1 MRSDKVKKGVDK
13 APARSLLRGA
23 GLCDDD
29 FGKPFVG
36 IANSWNEIIPGH
48 VHLNRLVEE
57 VKKGIIEAGGVPLT
71 FGIPGI
77 CDGVAMG
84 HEGMR
89 YPLVSRE
96 IIADSVEL
104 MVQAHWL
111 DGWVGVTNCDK
122 ITPGM
127 LMAAGRLDIPA
138 IILTGGPMAAGRI
151 DGEKLDV
158 QSVFEVLGKY
168 SAGEASEDEVIRVER
183 FACPGEGSCAGLFT
197 ANTMACLTEV
207 MGLSLTGCG
216 TSLAVSKKKREIA
229 RATGRRIVELIKEGV
244 TARSIVTRGSIENAI
259 KVDMAIGG
267 STNTALHLPAI
278 AYEFGI
284 QISLD
289 AFDEFSRQIPHLI
302 NLRPGG
308 PYFMED
314 FDRAGGIPA
323 IMKRLINHLSDE
335 RTVNGKTVHEIA
347 EEARILD
354 EEIIRPLDRPFHREG
369 GIAVLKGNLAPDGS
383 VIKQSAV
390 SEKMMRF
397 EGTARVFDSEQEAID
412 AIDAG
417 KIKPGDVVV
426 IRYEGP
432 KGGPG
437 MPEMLAPTSRIAGMG
452 LLESV
457 ALITD
462 GRFSGATRGPC
473 VGHISPEAF
482 EGGPIA
488 IVKDG
493 DRILIDIP
501 ARKLELKL
509 SQEEIQERLR
519 SFKPKDR
526 KPAGVLAKYRRLVR
540 SASEGAV
547 CR

>member
-29 FGKPFVG
+29 FEKPFVG

-48 VHLNRLVEE
+48 IHLNRLVEE
-57 VKKGIIEAGGVPLT
+57 VKKGIIEAGGVPFT

-77 CDGVAMG
+77 CDGIAMG

-96 IIADSVEL
+96 IVADSVEL

-151 DGEKLDV
+151 NGERLDV
-158 QSVFEVLGKY
+158 QSVFEALGKY
-168 SAGEASEDEVIRVER
+168 SAGKASEEEVIQVER
-183 FACPGEGSCAGLFT
+183 CACPGEGSCAGLFT
-197 ANTMACLTEV
+197 ANTMACLTEAL
-207 MGLSLTGCG
+207 GLSLTGCG
-216 TSLAVSKKKREIA
+216 TSLAISKKKREIA
-229 RATGRRIVELIKEGV
+229 RATGRRIVELIREGV

-284 QISLD
+284 EISLD
-289 AFDEFSRQIPHLI
+289 LFDEYSRQIPHLT

-323 IMKRLINHLSDE
+323 IMKRLVDHLSDE
-335 RTVNGKTVHEIA
+335 RTVGGKTIHEIA
-347 EEARILD
+347 REARIFD
-354 EEIIRPLDRPFHREG
+354 EEVIRPLERPFHREG
-369 GIAVLKGNLAPDGS
+369 GIAVLKGNLAPEGS

-417 KIKPGDVVV
+417 KIRPGDVVV

-473 VGHISPEAF
+473 VGHVCPEAF

-488 IVKDG
+488 IVEDG

-501 ARKLELKL
+501 ARKLELML
-509 SQEEIQERLR
+509 SQEEILERLR

-526 KPAGVLAKYRRLVR
+526 KPTGVLAKYRKLVK
-540 SASEGAV
+540 SASEGAI